1 MGATIILTISALANL
16 LLGWIV
22 FLRSS
27 RRPVYWW
34 YTILSTATVFW
45 ITANIF
51 TGLLK
56 SIWIFRFTYTIGGA
70 LPFLAYSWYRS
81 FQHQK
86 FSHTKLHY
94 FLILATVFFSTIPL
108 VDGLIVAD
116 AESFFLGGISGKLGP
131 LYPAWATFVFAS
143 ILYTL
148 WIITRD
154 YQTARGIRK
163 LQIRYVLLGFY
174 GFALFP
180 ITVSVVLPNFG
191 VLNLTWLDS
200 FGSVPLVVATGLAII
215 RYRFLDIRAVIFRS
229 LAFGAIVFI
238 ITGIFSIISALFTYL
253 FAELAGLQSNIL
265 SGVILAVLVTVF
277 YKPLRDIIERA
288 TNTFLYKKSYD
299 PDVLIARVNHIT
311 SSTLDFAH
319 LLRSI
324 SHTLTEAFHADKL
337 GVALINK
344 KSKLYIAHQEGFPP
358 GVAEGL
364 ARGNERVMFEQFKR
378 TPGIFVIEERKTEYE
393 NGENLQLFVK
403 PELMLAMHAQ
413 DLAII
418 VPLRLQDKLI
428 GVVTIGNKK
437 SGEPYNSQD
446 LRVLKIVSGQL
457 AVSIEN
463 ALLYEE
469 QKHFAEV
476 LKDEVRK
483 ATQELRAANAELRR
497 LDATKSEFISIASH
511 QLRTPLTIIKGFIS
525 MINEQAFGKVPPLI
539 HKQLDKVYEANE
551 RLIGLV
557 EDLLNI
563 SRIESGRQVYT
574 WEPTDCYEMAA
585 GVVES
590 LKPQAEKK
598 ELTLVLEKPAKPL
611 PKPVVDKDKLH
622 EVMINFIDN
631 AVKYTE
637 KGSIRVA
644 LLAQPAGYLTFSV
657 QDSGMGMSKET
668 IAHLFQ
674 KFSRGRGS
682 ALVHTEGTGL
692 GLYVAKKIVDIHEGM
707 IGAESKGEGKGSA
720 FSFSIPLAGPKVR
733 PQQPKERTL
742 KIKTPEQLAE
752 EAKR

>member
-1 MGATIILTISALANL
+1 MVYKLFDGWKRVNVIHRSQLKFVAFGLTSFGL
-16 LLGWIV
+16 V
-22 FLRSS
+22 
-27 RRPVYWW
+27 
-34 YTILSTATVFW
+34 TILVSFLLPLVHIWEFTSLDSPSSLF
-45 ITANIF
+45 F
-51 TGLLK
+51 TG
-56 SIWIFRFTYTIGGA
+56 SI
-70 LPFLAYSWYRS
+70 AY
-81 FQHQK
+81 
-86 FSHTKLHY
+86 
-94 FLILATVFFSTIPL
+94 A
-108 VDGLIVAD
+108 
-116 AESFFLGGISGKLGP
+116 
-131 LYPAWATFVFAS
+131 
-143 ILYTL
+143 
-148 WIITRD
+148 IT
-154 YQTARGIRK
+154 
-163 LQIRYVLLGFY
+163 
-174 GFALFP
+174 
-180 ITVSVVLPNFG
+180 
-191 VLNLTWLDS
+191 
-200 FGSVPLVVATGLAII
+200 
-215 RYRFLDIRAVIFRS
+215 RYRFLDVRVIIFRS

-337 GVALINK
+337 GVALVNK
-344 KSKLYIAHQEGFPP
+344 KSKLYIAYQEGFPP
-358 GVAEGL
+358 GVADAL
-364 ARGNERVMFEQFKR
+364 AHGNERVMFEQFKR

-403 PELMLAMHAQ
+403 PELMLAMHEQ
-413 DLAII
+413 DLAVI

-428 GVVTIGNKK
+428 GVVVIGNKK

-483 ATQELRAANAELRR
+483 ATQELRFANAELRR

-525 MINEQAFGKVPPLI
+525 MINERAFGKVPPLI
-539 HKQLDKVYEANE
+539 GKQLDKVYEANE

-574 WEPTDCYEMAA
+574 WEPTDCYELAV

-598 ELTLVLEKPAKPL
+598 NLTLMLEKPAKPL
-611 PKPVVDKDKLH
+611 PKPVTDKDKLH
-622 EVMINFIDN
+622 EVMLNFIDN

-637 KGSIRVA
+637 EGSIHVA
-644 LLAQPAGYLTFSV
+644 LSAQPAGYLTFSV
-657 QDSGMGMSKET
+657 KDSGMGMSKET

-707 IGAESKGEGKGSA
+707 IGAESKGEGKGSV